1 MDEKTGEIEIAEK
14 KTDEMGETEEKKEE
28 IQMDEKTG
36 EIVGKKADEMGE
48 TSQKKEEIQRKKKL
62 LKKSRNNLDRLYY
75 LEKTN
80 YLLTS
85 LLYEEK
91 VKRISLEKKVEFY
104 RKCLYSQA
112 DDRSS
117 DSVIFTDEDEGNFS
131 GEEAWV

>member
-1 MDEKTGEIEIAEK
+1 
-14 KTDEMGETEEKKEE
+14 MGETEEKKEE

-91 VKRISLEKKVEFY
+91 VKRISLEK
-104 RKCLYSQA
+104 R
-112 DDRSS
+112 
-117 DSVIFTDEDEGNFS
+117 
-131 GEEAWV
+131 